1 MSGKNLVL
9 ELCPKMLSTNQIA
22 GFFKPEYLWNRMTY
36 QPDFLHVKSY
46 QFWLEVDQFILAK
59 YAYIKSWA
67 WSGILKHAQ
76 GVLK

>member
-1 MSGKNLVL
+1 MFSGG
-9 ELCPKMLSTNQIA
+9 Q
-22 GFFKPEYLWNRMTY
+22 
-36 QPDFLHVKSY
+36 FLHIKSY